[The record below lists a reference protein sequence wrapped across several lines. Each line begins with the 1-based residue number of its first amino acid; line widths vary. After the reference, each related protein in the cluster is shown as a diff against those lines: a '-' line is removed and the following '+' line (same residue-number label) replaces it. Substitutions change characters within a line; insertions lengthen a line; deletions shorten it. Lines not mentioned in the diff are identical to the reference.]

1 MTVAVKITLR
11 VQFLASAI
19 EFSFM
24 SQEQVFV
31 QLVQLNAGIIHKVIQ
46 LYVDNPEDRR
56 DLHQEVLL
64 QAWKSYEAFKGDSA
78 FSTWLYRVTLNT
90 VLTFRRR
97 NRVLTTE
104 LPDHWD
110 PPTGTS
116 SQSDQSE
123 WLLLAIKQL
132 NEIDRVIVTLHLD
145 GYDNEEIASITGLN
159 KNTSTV
165 RLHRAKQAIIQKLKT
180 WQGVSP

>member
-1 MTVAVKITLR
+1 MAVKITRQQRFLHR
-11 VQFLASAI
+11 VT
-19 EFSFM
+19 EFPFM

-31 QLVQLNAGIIHKVIQ
+31 QLVQRNAGIIHKVIQ
-46 LYVDNPEDRR
+46 LYVDDPEDRR

-97 NRVLTTE
+97 NRIMTTE
-104 LPDHWD
+104 LPDQWD
-110 PPTGTS
+110 PPTNTFGN
-116 SQSDQSE
+116 SDQSE

-145 GYDNEEIASITGLN
+145 GYDNEEIAGITGLN
-159 KNTSTV
+159 KNTATV